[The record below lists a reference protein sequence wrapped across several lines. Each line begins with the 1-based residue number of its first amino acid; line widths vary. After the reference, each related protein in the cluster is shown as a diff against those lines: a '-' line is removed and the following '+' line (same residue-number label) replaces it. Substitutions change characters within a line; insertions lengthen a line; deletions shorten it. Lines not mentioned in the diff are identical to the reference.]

1 MANLFEWDD
10 AKYSVKIKTIDN
22 QHKKLVDLIN
32 QLFDAMTNGEAH
44 SKLSEVLNELIQYT
58 ASHFKTEEVLFEKY
72 GYSNAKEHIIEHTL
86 FVNKV
91 LAFRKDFESGNV
103 TISKEILM
111 FLKKWLIE
119 HIGGSDKKYTDFLI
133 SKGVE

>member
-32 QLFDAMTNGEAH
+32 QLFNAMVNEEAH

-58 ASHFKTEEVLFEKY
+58 ASHLKQKKFFLRNMVIAMQK
-72 GYSNAKEHIIEHTL
+72 N
-86 FVNKV
+86 
-91 LAFRKDFESGNV
+91 
-103 TISKEILM
+103 IL
-111 FLKKWLIE
+111 LNIRYL
-119 HIGGSDKKYTDFLI
+119 
-133 SKGVE
+133 